1 MGVEIRF
8 LKWGFKLEN
17 KIKPRYKLSIFI
29 DIVSMIIYIF
39 MKLYYQRNKVMY
51 KPLHHVK
58 SQFHLVRLITKF
70 DDEFW

>member
-29 DIVSMIIYIF
+29 DISIF
-39 MKLYYQRNKVMY
+39 LEVVLPRK
-51 KPLHHVK
+51 
-58 SQFHLVRLITKF
+58 
-70 DDEFW
+70 

>member
-39 MKLYYQRNKVMY
+39 KVVLP
-51 KPLHHVK
+51 KK
-58 SQFHLVRLITKF
+58 
-70 DDEFW
+70 